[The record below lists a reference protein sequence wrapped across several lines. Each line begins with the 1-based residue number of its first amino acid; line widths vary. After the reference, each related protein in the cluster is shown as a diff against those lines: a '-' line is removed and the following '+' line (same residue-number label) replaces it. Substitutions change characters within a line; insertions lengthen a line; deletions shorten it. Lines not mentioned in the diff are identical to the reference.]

1 MIAPSRATAVRP
13 PAAGSTVS
21 PATLQMFSALLEAR
35 TGQRIASYRSW
46 RIDTAL
52 KSLMRDRGLGT
63 LDQLVA
69 LLRDGR
75 DRPLADEVVDALLN
89 QETSFFRDAPIFDLV
104 VEAVAAAERRGHRA
118 RIWCA
123 GCATGQ
129 EPQSL
134 AMLFAERAEAGAPMP
149 EILATDVSDLALARA
164 RAGRYTQF
172 EIQRGLPIRQLM
184 RWFDGEGGEWTIK
197 PDLARRVMFRQHNL
211 VADRPPAGA
220 FDVILCRNV
229 LLYLSPETK
238 QAVFRTFADA
248 LRPDGLL
255 VLGAGE
261 TVIGQTQLFQPSRTL
276 RGFYERS
283 AVPTSDGGL
292 AGASQGRGGA

>member
-1 MIAPSRATAVRP
+1 MIAPSRVTAVRP

-134 AMLFAERAEAGAPMP
+134 AMLFAERAEAGVPMP

-197 PDLARRVMFRQHNL
+197 HDLARRVMFRQHNL

-229 LLYLSPETK
+229 LLYLSPDTK

-283 AVPTSDGGL
+283 AVPTSDGGI

>member
-75 DRPLADEVVDALLN
+75 DRPLADGVVDALLN

>member
-229 LLYLSPETK
+229 LLYLSPDTK

-283 AVPTSDGGL
+283 AVPTSDGGI
-292 AGASQGRGGA
+292 AGAAQGRGDA

>member
-1 MIAPSRATAVRP
+1 MIVPSRATAVRP

-211 VADRPPAGA
+211 VADRSPAGA

-283 AVPTSDGGL
+283 AVPTSDGGI
-292 AGASQGRGGA
+292 AGAAQGRGGA

>member
-1 MIAPSRATAVRP
+1 
-13 PAAGSTVS
+13 
-21 PATLQMFSALLEAR
+21 LFSALLEAR

-283 AVPTSDGGL
+283 AVPMPDGGI

>member
-69 LLRDGR
+69 LLREGR

-229 LLYLSPETK
+229 LLYLSPDTK

-283 AVPTSDGGL
+283 AVPTSDGGI

>member
-52 KSLMRDRGLGT
+52 KSLMRDRDLGT

-69 LLRDGR
+69 LLREGR

-261 TVIGQTQLFQPSRTL
+261 TVIGQTQLFRPSRTL

-283 AVPTSDGGL
+283 AVPTADGGI
-292 AGASQGRGGA
+292 AGASRGRGGA

>member
-21 PATLQMFSALLEAR
+21 PATLQMFSALLVAR

-69 LLRDGR
+69 LLREGR

-283 AVPTSDGGL
+283 AVPTSDGGI
-292 AGASQGRGGA
+292 AGAAQGRGGA

>member
-283 AVPTSDGGL
+283 AVPTSDGGI

>member
-134 AMLFAERAEAGAPMP
+134 AMLLAERAEAGVPMP

-229 LLYLSPETK
+229 LLYLSPDTK